1 MVPSLQNICLRN
13 ISLHDPLPFKCN
25 ALYMLNIEDFI
36 AIYQTCTEIVNFFS
50 REEHVNSVF
59 TRQINVQTSFFDETV
74 NTYLLCN
81 IMRTLCVNTDEDFK
95 TFEVQQGF
103 FEDFIIVIVSHRELS
118 YCEISEIY
126 WDHMRDN

>member
-1 MVPSLQNICLRN
+1 
-13 ISLHDPLPFKCN
+13 
-25 ALYMLNIEDFI
+25 MLNIEDFI